1 VVADSFEI
9 GTAPAQR
16 AFAHAQRAFAHARWR
31 LLAGRAP
38 GAKYGSAVL
47 REGTA
52 LKK

>member
-9 GTAPAQR
+9 GTAP
-16 AFAHAQRAFAHARWR
+16 AQRAFAHARWR